1 MGAYIKVRG
10 IWNPCATGVLYDFTD
25 EVLCASGRYEERQ
38 EQWRKEMADAQQ
50 LHDSWLKHKQ
60 EEERCAEAK
69 RLEDER
75 RALIKK
81 TRLKKPV
88 PPPAPAVVA
97 VDPHA
102 AYIENARKKLSG
114 MSKDD
119 CAFCGVPL
127 VEEDRIRTRMDVSF
141 CTSECAYSFAKSYYE
156 KNPPPT

>member
-38 EQWRKEMADAQQ
+38 EKWRKEMADAQQ
-50 LHDSWLKHKQ
+50 LHDSWLERKRD
-60 EEERCAEAK
+60 EEHWAEAK

-81 TRLKKPV
+81 TRLKKPA

-97 VDPHA
+97 VDLHA
-102 AYIENARKKLSG
+102 EYIENARKKLSS
-114 MSKDD
+114 MPKDD
-119 CAFCGVPL
+119 CACCGVPL
-127 VEEDRIRTRMDVSF
+127 VKEDRMRTRMGVSF
-141 CTSECAYSFAKSYYE
+141 CTTECAYSFAKSYYE